1 MPPSTFGFLSAKKT
15 ICWQLIFDIIFSML
29 RRTAPDM
36 SDLPFDDNDKRQW
49 IACKTGK
56 SVSKRP
62 ACWARM
68 DSCAKSKSRSC
79 ASLMDLTASRC
90 FLSGF
95 MRPLWQQRHQKHSS
109 PSSLVLHDSLL
120 APVSLDKPG
129 GGPMLSRSSKSGIGL
144 SPAKL

>member
-1 MPPSTFGFLSAKKT
+1 MMPPSTFGFLSAKKT

-29 RRTAPDM
+29 RSAAPDM
-36 SDLPFDDNDKRQW
+36 SDLPFDENDKRQW

-79 ASLMDLTASRC
+79 ASPQRQEWPSWRYGDAARAKHALALMDLTASRC

-95 MRPLWQQRHQKHSS
+95 MRPLWQPRSAPLQYMVATN
-109 PSSLVLHDSLL
+109 VLDEG
-120 APVSLDKPG
+120 D
-129 GGPMLSRSSKSGIGL
+129 
-144 SPAKL
+144 